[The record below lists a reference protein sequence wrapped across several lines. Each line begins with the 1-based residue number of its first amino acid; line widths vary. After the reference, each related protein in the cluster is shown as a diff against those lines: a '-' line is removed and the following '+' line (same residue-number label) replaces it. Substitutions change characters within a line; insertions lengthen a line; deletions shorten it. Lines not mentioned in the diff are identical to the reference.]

1 MAPHEWTAL
10 RRWLAILSGLVV
22 VRVLGGILSNYG
34 HYLPAPDFR
43 ADFLVGR
50 EETFFHGGY
59 REAFVVHLLAGPP
72 ALVLALV
79 LANPG
84 LRRRAPEWHARLGRI
99 EAGIVALILAPSG
112 LVMAI
117 EPLPWLSAP
126 ERAVAGLGFATL
138 ALFTGFSVAIGFAAA
153 RQRRFADHG
162 RWMARV
168 VALLLSAVVLRVMGG
183 IASVLAP
190 DLPWTYPASAW
201 ASWLLPLLAAEGFL
215 RRNHTGTVSRRTA
228 DRRPPA

>member
-1 MAPHEWTAL
+1 MTPGERTAL
-10 RRWLAILSGLVV
+10 RRWLAILSCIVV

-34 HYLPAPDFR
+34 LYLPTPDFH

-59 REAFVVHLLAGPP
+59 RLAFLAHILAGPP
-72 ALVLALV
+72 ALVLAPI
-79 LANPG
+79 LASPP
-84 LRRRAPEWHARLGRI
+84 LRHRAPEWHARLGRI
-99 EAGIVALILAPSG
+99 EAALVGLILAPSG
-112 LVMAI
+112 LVMALQ
-117 EPLPWLSAP
+117 PLPWLPAE
-126 ERAVAGLGFATL
+126 ERFVAGLGFATL
-138 ALFTGFSVAIGFAAA
+138 AVATGVAVACGFAAA

-183 IASVLAP
+183 LASVLAP

-201 ASWLLPLLAAEGFL
+201 GSWILPLLAVERFL
-215 RRNHTGTVSRRTA
+215 RRTHTGTVSGRTV
-228 DRRPPA
+228 DHRPRV